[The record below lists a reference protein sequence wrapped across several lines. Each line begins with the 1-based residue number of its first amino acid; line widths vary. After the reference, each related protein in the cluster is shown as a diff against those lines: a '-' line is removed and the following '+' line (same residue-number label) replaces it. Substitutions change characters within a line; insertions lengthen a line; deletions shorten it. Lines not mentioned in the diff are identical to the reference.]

1 MNKSESI
8 NELAAALARAQTGF
22 ATIGF
27 NKINPHFKRGYA
39 DLTAIINATRPAL
52 AANGLAIAQFP
63 AAEGN
68 VVTVETVLTHS
79 SGQWIGGMTS
89 LTASKADAQGIG
101 AAITYA
107 KRYGLAAILNVAADE
122 DDDGNAASEP
132 PPSQRAAPKQDPKPV
147 AESPAAAF
155 ARIVCEWSGVAP
167 EDRKAACMDA
177 AKRCGVVWKKD
188 ITEDEARRMLAIVTE
203 ARGRGQDYAEFLAET
218 K

>member
-1 MNKSESI
+1 MNKSETI
-8 NELAAALARAQTGF
+8 GDLAAALAKAQTGF

-68 VVTVETVLTHS
+68 VVTVETVMTHA

-122 DDDGNAASEP
+122 DDDGNAASDP
-132 PPSQRAAPKQDPKPV
+132 PPSQRAAPKQDPKP
-147 AESPAAAF
+147 ANDSPKVRFFNA
-155 ARIVCEWSGVAP
+155 VVKWSGAAP
-167 EDRKAACMDA
+167 EDRKAACTSV
-177 AKRCGVVWKKD
+177 AKRLG
-188 ITEDEARRMLAIVTE
+188 LALDKATD
-203 ARGRGQDYAEFLAET
+203 ADYEKMCNQIADATANEIAFVEFIAEG

>member
-1 MNKSESI
+1 MNKSEQI
-8 NELAAALARAQTGF
+8 NELAAALAKAQMGF

-52 AANGLAIAQFP
+52 AANGLAVAQFP
-63 AAEGN
+63 AAEGA
-68 VVTVETVLTHS
+68 VVTVETVLTHA
-79 SGQWIGGMTS
+79 SGQWIGGCTS

-132 PPSQRAAPKQDPKPV
+132 PPSQRQAPKQDPKP
-147 AESPAAAF
+147 ATDSPAAAF
-155 ARIVCEWSGVAP
+155 ARAVIEWSGVSP
-167 EDRKAACMDA
+167 EDRKAACQDA
-177 AKRCGVVWKKD
+177 ARRCGVEWKKD
-188 ITEDEARRMLAIVTE
+188 VSEEDARRMLATVTE
-203 ARGRGQDYAEFLAET
+203 ARGRGQKYAEFIAE
-218 K
+218 KN